1 MKKRLVKHGW
11 ASVAE
16 LKKATAFAFSI
27 RAALQMHSDATD
39 EKPSW
44 LGVLNSLRV
53 SEKTL

>member
-39 EKPSW
+39 EKPS
-44 LGVLNSLRV
+44 
-53 SEKTL
+53 